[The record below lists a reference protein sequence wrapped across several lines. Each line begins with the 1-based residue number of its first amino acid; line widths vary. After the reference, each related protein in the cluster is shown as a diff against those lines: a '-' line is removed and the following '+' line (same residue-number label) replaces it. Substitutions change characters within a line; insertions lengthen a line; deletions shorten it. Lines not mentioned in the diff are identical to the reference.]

1 MGLWKSIL
9 RSLGLSNDARV
20 RISTPDIEVTLSGDP
35 EKVRLL
41 LGVVRHELEMN
52 PRLLV
57 RATPSPKRR
66 RGMPVVSQV
75 VQPTELDEMD
85 SPYALPEAVVLPVPD
100 EDVTDE
106 RGRVRLAA
114 VPAPSPIPDDEVTA
128 DPDAMLPPIFGD
140 VPSEDTMGDG
150 PDAEATAVAPNPSGA
165 VPTVSRG
172 RPFVTDGGPTLMPTD
187 SQTAAAP
194 SRRGGGRS
202 SSSSG

>member
-1 MGLWKSIL
+1 VGLWKSIL
-9 RSLGLSNDARV
+9 RALGLSSDATV

-41 LGVVRHELEMN
+41 LGVVRYELEKN
-52 PRLLV
+52 PRFLV
-57 RATPSPKRR
+57 RATPMPKRGR
-66 RGMPVVSQV
+66 RAAISQV

-100 EDVTDE
+100 EAVTDQ
-106 RGRVRLAA
+106 RRLVRLTA
-114 VPAPSPIPDDEVTA
+114 VPAPSAVRDDEVTA

-150 PDAEATAVAPNPSGA
+150 PDSETTAVAPNPSGA
-165 VPTVSRG
+165 IPAVSRS

-187 SQTAAAP
+187 SQTTAAP
-194 SRRGGGRS
+194 SRKAGGRS
-202 SSSSG
+202 SSSNG